1 LQSADVRAPAP
12 LLHVRF
18 TGPQGLRVTFYQGTP
33 EGKEF
38 PTPVAVGLRPGY
50 VYRIKVSGIP
60 GHPNQAF
67 YPTLE
72 VRGMLIMPPALR
84 AADHPAPVV
93 FSNEDLEQ
101 VLAGAFLTKIIF
113 LEHPDQAL
121 PTATKPDQPWEV
133 QAVSVADAIAEA
145 RVRGRTMLIL
155 RWGGREA
162 SAQELARQSIPG
174 TILLPGEQMLAPP
187 AVPPCIRWDRMHF
200 YDPIIGPRG
209 PEEEC
214 LHDGGDVGRRAG
226 IDRSGQLGG
235 IDPTDTVAGYADSKG
250 RPHVAV
256 SNRVCICVPRF
267 AVIRASTLPA
277 GYDISFSVGQANTA
291 IVGSELTSRIKTVAA
306 LQAEQL
312 RALSARER
320 PSGMQIRVGTTDINQ
335 FLTNASVFGF
345 VESQAVAGL
354 LQHLPLQPPD
364 RPLVLTKCADKQAAQ
379 VGDLITFTLKYA
391 NTGGQPITGIV
402 VADSLTGR
410 LEYIIGSAKTD
421 RPANFTTQLNE
432 AGSVILRWETT
443 SPLPPGQ
450 TGTVTFQAR
459 IR

>member
-1 LQSADVRAPAP
+1 
-12 LLHVRF
+12 
-18 TGPQGLRVTFYQGTP
+18 LRVSFYQATP

-38 PTPVAVGLRPGY
+38 TTPVTAGFRPGY
-50 VYRIKVSGIP
+50 SYRIKVSGVP
-60 GHPNQAF
+60 GHPNQVF

-72 VRGMLIMPPALR
+72 VRGMLIMPPAIR

-93 FSNEDLEQ
+93 FTSDDLDQ
-101 VLAGAFLTKIIF
+101 VAAGAFLTKIIF

-121 PTATKPDQPWEV
+121 PTATKPDEPWEV
-133 QAVSVADAIAEA
+133 QAVSVADAVAEA

-155 RWGGREA
+155 RYGGREV
-162 SAQELARQSIPG
+162 SADELARQTIPG
-174 TILLPGEQMLAPP
+174 TILLPGESILPPP
-187 AVPPCIRWDRMHF
+187 AVPPCVPWNRMLY
-200 YDPIIGPRG
+200 YDPLQGPYIAQ
-209 PEEEC
+209 EEC

-226 IDRSGQLGG
+226 IDRSGQLAG

-277 GYDISFSVGQANTA
+277 GYNTPFSVGQANTA
-291 IVGSELTSRIKTVAA
+291 VSESELTSRIKA
-306 LQAEQL
+306 LALKQAESL
-312 RALSARER
+312 RALAGRER
-320 PSGMQIRVGTTDINQ
+320 PSGMQIHLGTADVDQ
-335 FLTNASVFGF
+335 FTSQAAVFGF
-345 VESQAVAGL
+345 VGSQEVAGS
-354 LQHLPLQPPD
+354 LQPLPQQPPD
-364 RPLVLTKCADKQAAQ
+364 RPLLLSKCADKQAAQ
-379 VGDLITFTLKYA
+379 VGDVITFTLKYT

-410 LEYIIGSAKTD
+410 LEYILGTAKTD

-432 AGSVILRWETT
+432 AGSVILRWEIVT
-443 SPLPPGQ
+443 PLPPGQ

-459 IR
+459 VR